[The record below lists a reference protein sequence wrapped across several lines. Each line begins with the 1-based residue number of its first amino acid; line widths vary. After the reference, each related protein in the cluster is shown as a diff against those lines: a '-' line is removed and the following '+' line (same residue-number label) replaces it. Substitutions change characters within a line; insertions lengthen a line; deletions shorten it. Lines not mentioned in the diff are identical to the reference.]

1 MRKKMIAMLCVCA
14 MLISTMVPMMTFAAT
29 TAGVQSDGTFL
40 IADFSDPAT
49 CTAWGTGRV
58 NDFSQTGQRGQY
70 LNGRYNTNW
79 QTDSGGDYM
88 KNEAAAFNG
97 LNFADYKELEFSFNM
112 AASYHDSTKDTYVS
126 NVKNWVTLILSTGKS
141 AGDYSTYK
149 NNECLT
155 YEIDLSQ
162 YTIPDTSAGLDVT
175 VSVPLSSFTT
185 QFDGMTDGVQGA
197 VDGVTSLSDI
207 KSISILGAGMGMTD
221 VGGVGNG
228 TKWSYSNSK
237 WASSNA
243 CDFSFYRLSLSKGDA
258 SKIKAVIDAQM
269 ANYRIVSSDITLPA
283 SVDGYPGSIAWTS
296 SHPAIIAA
304 DGSYTQPQSNT
315 VVTLTATITADDTT
329 TATATYYVGV
339 KGSAAVQNRT
349 IVDFSLDG
357 AGQAWQDSSV
367 YNEGHMGIVGSIA
380 YEYGKNGVYV
390 PTGGGYLA
398 NHPEQFADLDF
409 SDYKG
414 LRLNIWSDRYENV
427 NENYFTVILS
437 TAKDPKGKY
446 TNDECAMIEVD
457 IRSLPMSE
465 NSSIYLPFSAFCTE
479 FDGMSGG
486 VQGTADGKTDF
497 SKIQSISIFPGAAK
511 SPNAWSGTGATS
523 DNFHDFFDWAFKNKE
538 TANMNS
544 CLMSLYSID
553 LLTEEPSS
561 TLALYKADGTAFEDL
576 TAAEEVYGKVTL
588 SAVPKDTEIYTVT
601 ALYDAEGQLVDVG
614 FEKKTVG
621 NGDITTP
628 KRNYDPAKHKK
639 AAAFIWDTN
648 FTPLVTEAIK
658 TK

>member
-40 IADFSDPAT
+40 IADFSDSAT

-70 LNGRYNTNW
+70 LNGRYNTSW

-258 SKIKAVIDAQM
+258 SKIKSAIDAQM

-296 SHPAIIAA
+296 SHPEIIAA

-576 TAAEEVYGKVTL
+576 TAAAEVYGKVTL

-639 AAAFIWDTN
+639 AAAFIWDTD

>member
-1 MRKKMIAMLCVCA
+1 MIAMLCVCA

-457 IRSLPMSE
+457 IRS
-465 NSSIYLPFSAFCTE
+465 C
-479 FDGMSGG
+479 
-486 VQGTADGKTDF
+486 
-497 SKIQSISIFPGAAK
+497 
-511 SPNAWSGTGATS
+511 SGTLS
-523 DNFHDFFDWAFKNKE
+523 R
-538 TANMNS
+538 
-544 CLMSLYSID
+544 
-553 LLTEEPSS
+553 
-561 TLALYKADGTAFEDL
+561 AL
-576 TAAEEVYGKVTL
+576 
-588 SAVPKDTEIYTVT
+588 
-601 ALYDAEGQLVDVG
+601 
-614 FEKKTVG
+614 
-621 NGDITTP
+621 
-628 KRNYDPAKHKK
+628 
-639 AAAFIWDTN
+639 
-648 FTPLVTEAIK
+648 
-658 TK
+658 